1 MSRHLGAHRVYRL
14 PREVGALLA
23 RPPPWPVP
31 PLYTSFRR
39 RCRVGGPTP
48 PGETPWQGVSP
59 SGLPSLEGLV
69 ISSRQKEPR
78 VANPGGVIS
87 PMLSILSV
95 GISSVLL

>member
-23 RPPPWPVP
+23 RPPPWPTLRLEV
-31 PLYTSFRR
+31 LT
-39 RCRVGGPTP
+39 PT
-48 PGETPWQGVSP
+48 GETPWQGVSP

-69 ISSRQKEPR
+69 ISSRQQEPR

-95 GISSVLL
+95 AISSVLLLVRLAL